1 MAVDDDLEDMEKSHG
16 SFAASSCADPSTERR
31 AFCSFEH
38 QDEEAFLTVEW
49 LLATGQSVAG

>member
-1 MAVDDDLEDMEKSHG
+1 M
-16 SFAASSCADPSTERR
+16 DPLLHLLVQTQVQRR

-49 LLATGQSVAG
+49 VLATGQSVAG